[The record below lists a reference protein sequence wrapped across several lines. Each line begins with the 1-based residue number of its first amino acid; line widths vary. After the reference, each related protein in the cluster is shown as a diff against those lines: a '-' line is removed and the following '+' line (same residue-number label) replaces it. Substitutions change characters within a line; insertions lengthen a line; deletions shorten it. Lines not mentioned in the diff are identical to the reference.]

1 MLQLGVSH
9 RGDIVALAA
18 AYDSSLSL
26 KDATPREL
34 QKGLTH
40 LLRQGRFIGRE
51 VVVGVPN
58 ELVRFKSIRI
68 PPMEER
74 DLISAAEFE
83 AKALFDATP
92 ENSII
97 GHVSLGQVRQA
108 GEARQEVLIA
118 AAERS
123 GVDQLIESLHAAQV
137 VPVSVDFRPCMLYRT
152 IERFVRRKDDEAEV
166 HVLIDVSTDC
176 VNVLIGR
183 GRDLCFFR
191 PLASGMRVLDEA
203 VARTLGIEEAD
214 ARLLCARLSAAS
226 SGIDDNVSTTDDV
239 RMAVFDATRGLVD
252 ELARE
257 ISLCLRYA
265 TVTFRG
271 LRPFKA
277 RLTGIGAD
285 HFVIKEVL
293 GRSLPIPVE
302 QCSPILNADLSLLR
316 PADRTGNLSVWTSA
330 MGLALRFV
338 PGGLAD
344 KLGLSRTLRSEAP
357 ASEIAVPAE
366 LEPHSQANA
375 TQTQLPS
382 RTPSS
387 TQTPT
392 PSLGVN
398 ASSNSSLN
406 SASNSSLSPD
416 SLSPH
421 PSSRTASKPAEV
433 LIA

>member
-1 MLQLGVSH
+1 MLQLGLTQ
-9 RGDIVALAA
+9 RGDLVALAA
-18 AYDSSLSL
+18 AHDSSLSL
-26 KDATPREL
+26 KDASPREL

-51 VVVGVPN
+51 VVVGVPS
-58 ELVRFKSIRI
+58 ELLKFKSIRI

-118 AAERS
+118 AASRS
-123 GVDQLIESLHAAQV
+123 GVDRLIESLHAALV

-152 IERFVRRKDDEAEV
+152 IERFVRRKDDEAEAY
-166 HVLIDVSTDC
+166 VLIDVSTDC

-183 GRDLCFFR
+183 GKDLCFYR
-191 PLASGMRVLDEA
+191 PLTGGLRVLDEA
-203 VARTLGIEEAD
+203 VARTLGVEESD

-226 SGIDDNVSTTDDV
+226 SGNDDNGSTTDDV

-271 LRPFKA
+271 LRPIRA
-277 RLTGIGAD
+277 RLTGVGAD
-285 HFVIKEVL
+285 HFVIREVL

-302 QCSPILNADLSLLR
+302 VCSPILNADLSVLR
-316 PADRTGNLSVWTSA
+316 PADRAGNLSAWTSA
-330 MGLALRFV
+330 MGLAMRFA

-344 KLGLSRTLRSEAP
+344 KLGMSRTLRPDAP
-357 ASEIAVPAE
+357 AAEIAVPAE
-366 LEPHSQANA
+366 LETHSQAHA
-375 TQTQLPS
+375 TQTQSPT

-387 TQTPT
+387 NQTPT

-398 ASSNSSLN
+398 ASSNT
-406 SASNSSLSPD
+406 SLSPN
-416 SLSPH
+416 SPSPH
-421 PSSRTASKPAEV
+421 PSSRAVSKPAEV